1 MKLKQEHYFCVF
13 CFAFPFAEVICTHS
27 METFSPRLR
36 NDMSLIDA
44 RETFAII
51 IVFRTR
57 PPIIE
62 DWGRFVTV
70 IAIIMVSVSSDQNQS
85 G

>member
-1 MKLKQEHYFCVF
+1 
-13 CFAFPFAEVICTHS
+13 
-27 METFSPRLR
+27 
-36 NDMSLIDA
+36 MSLIDA
-44 RETFAII
+44 REIFTII

-57 PPIIE
+57 PTIIE

>member
-1 MKLKQEHYFCVF
+1 
-13 CFAFPFAEVICTHS
+13 
-27 METFSPRLR
+27 
-36 NDMSLIDA
+36 MSLIDA
-44 RETFAII
+44 REIFAII